1 MTPRAVNRGIS
12 SLAAMLVA
20 LGTLSLPAGGH
31 GLRQIVT
38 ISTRPEVTV
47 RVAVIAPTGPP
58 SGVLVLFPGGDGAGA
73 VGDGAGLRLGTSFL
87 VRSAPLF
94 AARGLLVAIVDA
106 PSDQSGGM
114 SDHFRT
120 SPEHAADVA
129 RVLEMLRARA
139 AAPPFLIGTNRG
151 TLSVAFLG
159 YTLDE
164 SQVAGIALTASV
176 TATSGL
182 PPFNL
187 SLGQLPL
194 MRITRPVLLVH
205 HRNDRCW
212 LSAYEDVLQVRVRLT
227 RSQKIDFVEVM
238 GGDPPRAGA
247 CDALSAHGFLGREA
261 DVVTVITDWA
271 LGRPL
276 PLRVGP

>member
-1 MTPRAVNRGIS
+1 V
-12 SLAAMLVA
+12 AALVA
-20 LGTLSLPAGGH
+20 LGSGALPAGGQ
-31 GLRQIVT
+31 GLRQIITVA
-38 ISTRPEVTV
+38 TRPEVTV
-47 RVAVIAPTGPP
+47 RVAVLAPLGPP
-58 SGVLVLFPGGDGAGA
+58 SGVLLLFPGGSGARQFGEDA
-73 VGDGAGLRLGTSFL
+73 GGLRLGTSFL

-94 AARGLLVAIVDA
+94 AARGFLVAIVDA

-114 SDHFRT
+114 SDVFRT

-129 RVLEMLRARA
+129 RVLAMLRARTP
-139 AAPPFLIGTNRG
+139 APPFLIGTNRG

-159 YTLDE
+159 YTLSE

-182 PPFNL
+182 APFNL
-187 SLGQLPL
+187 SLAQLPL
-194 MRITRPVLLVH
+194 PRITRPVLLVH

-212 LSAYEDVLQVRVRLT
+212 TSAYDDVLQVRVRLT

-238 GGDPPRAGA
+238 GGDPPQAGA
-247 CDALSAHGFLGREA
+247 CEALSAHGFLGKEA
-261 DVVTVITDWA
+261 DVVAVITDWA